1 MIIIKLIGGAKKS
14 FNSEQLKIDK
24 SDVSIQ
30 DLLELLLK
38 LKPTDTSDFDVEN
51 ILIAVN

>member
-1 MIIIKLIGGAKKS
+1 MIVIKFLGGAKKS

-38 LKPTDTSDFDVEN
+38 LKPKDLS
-51 ILIAVN
+51 LIHI